1 MKKKTLKNS
10 LFIITST
17 LLLSGCDDKFQT
29 EKSKEISSVLDQPE
43 KLDLKQQEDQKTV
56 ISSARL
62 LQEKPVS
69 KNKPSKVIVRGLP
82 DNSSR
87 GAVNMGILATSV
99 VEEEKQV
106 ESIILDLSLHLD
118 LMELEY
124 TLDIDRYEA
133 IHGLFEP
140 EEEYE
145 SNIDIEAHFEGPHME
160 NKEMDSTPDGAGV
173 EFRIGI

>member
-29 EKSKEISSVLDQPE
+29 EKSKEISSVLDQSE
-43 KLDLKQQEDQKTV
+43 KLDLKQQEDQKAV

-87 GAVNMGILATSV
+87 GAVNMEILATSV

-124 TLDIDRYEA
+124 ALDNDRYEA

-140 EEEYE
+140 EEYE